1 MVLYPGF
8 QRRGRENLAPLPRQR
23 TLPSRCVELTLKHP
37 VETTSCKRVQVVTDG
52 ENLLTASWV
61 CYTYSLCSTGKSGRW
76 RNSNYIIFFLF
87 PANKTGLSRLK
98 TSTERY
104 FGGIRLIKCHSAP
117 NVFFLYR
124 SKCTAPSRAPTDK
137 NIPWG
142 ASGRPWTR
150 FLNVLIVNS
159 NLICHFLFLFFVA
172 SSHCG
177 SFFQFVSWCLWG
189 VLLIITLTAV
199 PCFSKQNTR

>member
-1 MVLYPGF
+1 MGLLYVF
-8 QRRGRENLAPLPRQR
+8 AVN
-23 TLPSRCVELTLKHP
+23 
-37 VETTSCKRVQVVTDG
+37 
-52 ENLLTASWV
+52 
-61 CYTYSLCSTGKSGRW
+61 STGKGGRW

-98 TSTERY
+98 TSMERY

-137 NIPWG
+137 NTPWG
-142 ASGRPWTR
+142 TSGRPWTR

-177 SFFQFVSWCLWG
+177 SLFSVCFQFVFLVPVGC
-189 VLLIITLTAV
+189 IINNHTYSSTMFFKTNSIENDSVGWIRKSLFKKASRELNSSRSAAFRYHTTTPKV
-199 PCFSKQNTR
+199 DWTIGLELQH